1 MSSNNNPVYI
11 EFELEIPDEIPDGDW
26 EAYRDLIDRIR
37 EAVAVRTVQSIPV
50 LANEERTPS
59 TWIDINLRLA
69 NDSRGSSVWFR
80 TRADN
85 LYLVG
90 YRLHNQQQWFEFS
103 DENGKAQNLI
113 DRSTNLGFSGSYGS
127 LMNRRAGNW
136 EWEDVMVGLFPLR
149 RAIENIYNTERRDR
163 ARSLQV
169 VILMINEAI
178 RLNNI
183 RNFFT
188 ENTYEIAFPSE
199 FVNHVHGWG
208 NISERVRD
216 VDENADPNMELN
228 IPENSMGIQ
237 TLAQAIVLLG
247 IIKDSAL
254 GGKRMLLS
262 SVVHRS
268 TTPQGQQLVEL
279 FSVTLNGTSGEIY
292 LYGTITVTDGL
303 LSQYIYNRNRN
314 NPEAIYANDTLLLSG
329 PPRSISALDSFTID
343 VDLLASN
350 DEISYGQGSW
360 NVYLTATNEYD
371 KPLSTDIEGRN
382 GSVRLSYIVFSN
394 AVQATV
400 EVTLVNADGKNTADV
415 FGIITAR
422 SDKVSN
428 ESMLFWKT
436 SNENNLQVSLN
447 RPVSL
452 LRSAVA
458 VPLDSSLR
466 IRAQLLDRDRQ
477 SNSNKEI
484 AHDTVAFP
492 PSLSGTLTRNISG
505 RHGQVQVKV
514 TWKNI

>member
-1 MSSNNNPVYI
+1 MSSDKTPVYY
-11 EFELEIPDEIPDGDW
+11 EFELEIPDEFPDGDW
-26 EAYRDLIDRIR
+26 EAYRNLINHIR
-37 EAVAVRTVQSIPV
+37 EVLAVRRVHSIPM
-50 LANEERTPS
+50 LANEEDRPS
-59 TWIDINLRLA
+59 TWIDIKLRTSDDYA
-69 NDSRGSSVWFR
+69 VWFR

-90 YRLHNQQQWFEFS
+90 YRLHDQQQWFEFS
-103 DENGKAQNLI
+103 DENEKPQDLI
-113 DRSTNLGFSGSYGS
+113 GGSKSLGHSGSYDA
-127 LMNRRAGNW
+127 LMGRRAGNW
-136 EWEDVMVGLFPLR
+136 EWEHVNVGLFSLR
-149 RAIENIYNTERRDR
+149 QAVESLQYANRQQR
-163 ARSLQV
+163 ARSLQL
-169 VILMINEAI
+169 VIMMINEAI
-178 RLNNI
+178 RLNDI
-183 RNFFT
+183 RDFFT
-188 ENTYEIAFPSE
+188 VHTEENVFPSE
-199 FVNHVHGWG
+199 FINQMRGWG
-208 NISERVRD
+208 NVSARVRNLE
-216 VDENADPNMELN
+216 ENADPNMELI
-228 IPENSMGIQ
+228 IPENSMGLRTI
-237 TLAQAIVLLG
+237 LQAIALLG
-247 IIKDSAL
+247 IIKDCHVRHL
-254 GGKRMLLS
+254 RGNRMLLS
-262 SVVHRS
+262 SIAYRS

-350 DEISYGQGSW
+350 EEISYGQGSW

-466 IRAQLLDRDRQ
+466 IRAQLFDRDRE

-492 PSLSGTLTRNISG
+492 PYLSGTHTRNISG